1 MIYILVI
8 VLLILLNGF
17 FALSEIAL
25 VSSKKTRL
33 ETERKKGN
41 RGAKVALKLQ
51 SNSEAFLSAIQI
63 GITLIGII
71 NGVYG
76 GVTIAA
82 KVAPFFAQ
90 FSFLAPYADN
100 IAMVLVVFLITYV
113 SIVVGELVPKTVALN
128 NPEKIA
134 TKVSI
139 PIQYFSKAF
148 YPFVLLLSN
157 STNLLNKL
165 LGIQK
170 KTDVVSEMEL
180 RSMIKTAS
188 IQGVIEKEQ
197 DIIHERVF
205 YFSDKRAKHLM
216 THRLDIEWIDIH
228 DPQEQIIDEILSA
241 RHSKLLACQDTLDN
255 FIGIVTV
262 KDILVELLNNK
273 EFSIRH
279 FIAEPLII
287 PSGIRAQR
295 VLDLFKK
302 NQQYIAVVVDEY
314 GNFDGILTLH
324 DIIENLVGDIPQED
338 ESIEPDIFIREDKS
352 ALVSGDASIEL
363 MSQFIEGFI
372 IDFEEIDYSTIAG
385 FVLAH
390 INKIPQLG
398 DKFEYEDLLFEI
410 IDVDGNRIDKVLI
423 TKKTKEEGKKEESEE
438 F

>member
-1 MIYILVI
+1 MIYILIV

-25 VSSKKTRL
+25 VSSRKTRL
-33 ETERKKGN
+33 ETDAKKGDK
-41 RGAKVALKLQ
+41 GAKVALKLQ
-51 SNSEAFLSAIQI
+51 SNSENFLSSIQV
-63 GITLIGII
+63 GITLIGIL

-82 KVAPFFAQ
+82 KVTPFFKQYEA
-90 FSFLAPYADN
+90 LAPYAEN
-100 IAMVLVVFLITYV
+100 ISLVLVVLVITYV
-113 SIVVGELVPKTVALN
+113 SIVIGELVPKTIALN

-134 TKVSI
+134 KKVAI
-139 PIQYFSKAF
+139 PIHYFSKIF
-148 YPFVLLLSN
+148 YPFITLLSK
-157 STNLLNKL
+157 STHLLNRF
-165 LGIQK
+165 LGIVERS
-170 KTDVVSEMEL
+170 DVISEMEL

-216 THRLDIEWIDIH
+216 THRLDVDWIDIN
-228 DPQEQIIDEILSA
+228 DPHAEIINEIMNA
-241 RHSKLLACQDTLDN
+241 RHSKLIACQETLDN

-262 KDILVELLNNK
+262 KDVLVELLNNK
-273 EFSIRH
+273 DFSIRQ

-287 PSGIRAQR
+287 PSNIRAQR

-302 NQQYIAVVVDEY
+302 NQQYVAIVVDEY

-338 ESIEPDIFIREDKS
+338 ENIEPDIYIREDKS

-385 FVLAH
+385 FVLTN

-410 IDVDGNRIDKVLI
+410 IDLDGNRIDKVLI
-423 TKKTKEEGKKEESEE
+423 TKKPKKTNETGQTS
-438 F
+438 